1 MIGDREIRKGK
12 KEEEGLIM
20 VKDWGG
26 WGQYI

>member
-12 KEEEGLIM
+12 KEEEGLM
-20 VKDWGG
+20 VKDCGG